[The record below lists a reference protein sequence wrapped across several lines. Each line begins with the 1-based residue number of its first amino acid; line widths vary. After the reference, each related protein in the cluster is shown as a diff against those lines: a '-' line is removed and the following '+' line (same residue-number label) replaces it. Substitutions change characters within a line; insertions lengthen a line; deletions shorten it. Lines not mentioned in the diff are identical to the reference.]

1 MGNRFTEMRARRQAR
16 GQVGEQIQQQERQR
30 GQVGLA
36 DPSKYVQ
43 DIGQLPAPGMPGTPS
58 SIMGKYGI
66 EGTASPF
73 GGGGALAGG
82 MDNVSAR
89 QGLVGPTQ
97 LKLPMAGRPVGV
109 ATGMG
114 MTPPSQGAFNP
125 TFNMMNRGGPMPFSR
140 ERADGIIKKY
150 GMAGV

>member
-1 MGNRFTEMRARRQAR
+1 MGNRFAEMRARRQAR
-16 GQVGEQIQQQERQR
+16 GQAGEQIQQQVQQRGIEGQLQAPRQR
-30 GQVGLA
+30 PISGMT
-36 DPSKYVQ
+36 
-43 DIGQLPAPGMPGTPS
+43 MPGTPS

-140 ERADGIIKKY
+140 ERADGIMKKY